1 MTIELSNMSTSEL
14 DSLIETAKQRKEAVR
29 ESEIADLKALAEDM
43 KERASR
49 LGVSLINL
57 IKHEPEKLY
66 RDPSDRSKTWTG
78 RGKRPKWLTHLIETY
93 GKTLDDFRVDS
104 E

>member
-29 ESEIADLKALAEDM
+29 ESEIAALKALAEDM

-49 LGVSLINL
+49 LGVSLFGL
-57 IKHEPEKLY
+57 IKPTPKNLY
-66 RDPSDRSKTWTG
+66 RDPNDTSKTWSG
-78 RGKRPKWLTHLIETY
+78 RGKRPKWLTDLIEAS
-93 GKTLDDFRVDS
+93 GETLAHFRVGS